1 MSNKSLLPQITVNST
16 QVLTQL
22 SSGQLLTIDPRRRGG
37 LIVCKRHHAEF
48 AGPGSA
54 VGGVCDIDSS
64 KVIPVGDLGLTHPE
78 SYQERQ
84 KAYAMRQK
92 WFRFTQKAMESS
104 VPLQR
109 AQTIL
114 FLLVDTP
121 MPKGDGILGSLS
133 PLKLDTWVSNPEV
146 VLSSSVLPHF
156 RSLFGYALP
165 YSSKTQK
172 IWLFWY
178 LVLKFFTSKSIPLEN
193 PLNLVFKVRCLSATG
208 FLKWLITRFST

>member
-109 AQTIL
+109 AQAIL
-114 FLLVDTP
+114 FLLDKYFGFETVNHLPDEV
-121 MPKGDGILGSLS
+121 LGQL
-133 PLKLDTWVSNPEV
+133 VG
-146 VLSSSVLPHF
+146 VLPKTMKMG
-156 RSLFGYALP
+156 RQCMANLP
-165 YSSKTQK
+165 QSKQQDAK
-172 IWLFWY
+172 
-178 LVLKFFTSKSIPLEN
+178 LVR
-193 PLNLVFKVRCLSATG
+193 V
-208 FLKWLITRFST
+208 